1 MQTGPIPGCWCKGA
15 STCLASSHP
24 QRAPGLLPPD
34 CILLCGDVGQVIQE
48 QLAGILVWER

>member
-1 MQTGPIPGCWCKGA
+1 MQTGPIPGCWHKGA
-15 STCLASSHP
+15 NTCLASSHP

-48 QLAGILVWER
+48 QLAGVLVWER